1 MKVQIEAWKD
11 GKTLQLF
18 LYPDE
23 AAYEVLKNHLNAD
36 FQSRKIVVTFESGD
50 GTLVAKM
57 YTFFIE
63 LQKLIGGHDDEWG
76 WIRNFEITQTDI
88 TAIRE

>member
-50 GTLVAKM
+50 KKRCPASPSPLGERVRGLFVV
-57 YTFFIE
+57 YICV
-63 LQKLIGGHDDEWG
+63 I
-76 WIRNFEITQTDI
+76 IV
-88 TAIRE
+88 